1 MTSMNPKKEQGM
13 PGWHPNMT
21 AEDHERNME
30 DARRQWRA
38 DAQIARSME
47 RQWRQEAERLEA
59 LCGKSE

>member
-1 MTSMNPKKEQGM
+1 M

-30 DARRQWRA
+30 DARRQWKT
-38 DAQIARSME
+38 DARIARSME

-59 LCGKSE
+59 LCGKSK